1 MTRPKSCGE
10 YAGTHAGVNRHRKAW
25 ERPCD
30 ACREFGNAYQ
40 RQRRSKGAAKAKAR
54 ADAARRNRALQLLVK
69 RHRSEYLD
77 LLREVS

>member
-25 ERPCD
+25 EP
-30 ACREFGNAYQ
+30 ACEECKAFHAEYQ
-40 RQRRSKGAAKAKAR
+40 RRRRSSGAPREKAR
-54 ADAARRNRALQLLVK
+54 ADAARRNRAVRLLIA
-69 RHRSEYLD
+69 RHRGEFLD